1 MYNTP
6 KFNTQGK
13 LIMPKFLVEWRSQFD
28 ETKVRIPHLNKDWTI
43 VPPEM
48 MSFWN
53 SASGKSNISQFILN
67 ELVGQF
73 IKERKL
79 ITAPEPVILD
89 TEDGDA
95 SLVIPKRDL
104 FIRARLSNWFV
115 ETYPAYQIKD
125 IASQYTKLVKR
136 KAPENQRGYLSE
148 EQVRDLFDV
157 NKPLV
162 LWNFSELCRAF
173 NIKLFP

>member
-1 MYNTP
+1 
-6 KFNTQGK
+6 
-13 LIMPKFLVEWRSQFD
+13 MPKFLVEWYPQLD
-28 ETKVRIPHLNKDWTI
+28 ETKVRIPHLNKDWTK

-48 MSFWN
+48 TSFRN
-53 SASGKSNISQFILN
+53 DSLGKSNISQFVLSK
-67 ELVGQF
+67 LVDNF

-79 ITAPEPVILD
+79 ITSPEPVVFDI
-89 TEDGDA
+89 EVPNA
-95 SLVIPKRDL
+95 SLAIPKRDL

-125 IASQYTKLVKR
+125 IASQYTKLAKR

-157 NKPLV
+157 NKPFV
-162 LWNFSELCRAF
+162 LWHFSELSRVF
-173 NIKLFP
+173 DIKLFH